1 MPIRYLSLLEGIVLE
16 VIFGHF
22 KSFMLK
28 NRLFTVYLN
37 FTMSGNCFLVIVKNL
52 GGKIS
57 EPNFVFL
64 KQKFEM

>member
-1 MPIRYLSLLEGIVLE
+1 
-16 VIFGHF
+16 
-22 KSFMLK
+22 MLK

-57 EPNFVFL
+57 ETNFVFL
-64 KQKFEM
+64 KQKFEMRRSVEDTKNSNL